1 MIASNAFLLVQ
12 EKKKIEIELRNT
24 TTGIEKKE
32 IKKNTTKKKNTYESL
47 KYQFA
52 FNFKNSCA
60 TLLALQSWHG
70 FFVEANMEYMK
81 RFHSSHVLDV

>member
-32 IKKNTTKKKNTYESL
+32 IKKNTTKKKTHT
-47 KYQFA
+47 K
-52 FNFKNSCA
+52 
-60 TLLALQSWHG
+60 
-70 FFVEANMEYMK
+70 V
-81 RFHSSHVLDV
+81 